1 MSQVP
6 CIAIIIE
13 GGIVQ
18 TTLIEHW
25 PAQLPSPRIVV
36 VDYDKEGAADDE
48 LTEFIIGNEVVT
60 ALCHV
65 EVPSAY
71 ESFDR
76 PALSPLAVL
85 AALEETEGA

>member
-6 CIAIIIE
+6 CIAVVIE
-13 GGIVQ
+13 GGLVQ
-18 TTLIEHW
+18 TTLIEDW
-25 PAQLPSPRIVV
+25 PGDRPPPHIVI
-36 VDYDKEGAADDE
+36 VDYDKDGAADEE
-48 LTEFIIGNEVVT
+48 LTEFVIGNEVVA

-76 PALSPLAVL
+76 PALSPRAVL
-85 AALEETEGA
+85 AALEEAEGA